1 MKNYTVK
8 RYQKSDYAHW
18 NSFIGQAKNATFL
31 FHRDFMEYHEDRFED
46 FSVLIYNTGKLVAV
60 LPANKVAN
68 DVFSHQGLTYGGL
81 VYSAKIKAETVLELV
96 NCLLFFFKDHSIQS
110 FNLKQ
115 IPSFYLSKG
124 NAEMEF
130 FLLKKGAFL
139 EKKEMNLAINLAMPM
154 TVSKSKLKHFRKI
167 EALDL
172 QLVEET
178 ELDSF
183 WELVLEP
190 RLREKYNAKPVH
202 TLQEITKLKTLFPQ
216 NIKQF
221 SVHYKDAIV
230 AGVTLFETETVVKS
244 QYGATTKKGEELRA
258 LDFAF
263 ITLIDKYKKQG
274 TLFFDMGIVNDTN
287 ERGFHAGLL
296 KQKEELGCTV
306 YGQDFYKMNLL

>member
-8 RYQKSDYAHW
+8 RYQKSDYDHW

-46 FSVLIYNTGKLVAV
+46 FSVLIYDKQKLVAV
-60 LPANKVAN
+60 LPANKLEN
-68 DVFSHQGLTYGGL
+68 SIFSHQGLTYGGL
-81 VYSAKIKAETVLELV
+81 VYSAIIKAEIVAELV
-96 NCLLFFFKDHSIQS
+96 DCVLSFFKDHSIQS
-110 FNLKQ
+110 FYLKQ
-115 IPSFYLSKG
+115 IPFFYFSKG

-139 EKKEMNLAINLAMPM
+139 EKKEMNLAINLAMPL
-154 TVSKSKLKHFRKI
+154 TVSKSKLKHLRKI
-167 EALDL
+167 EAFDL
-172 QLVEET
+172 QLVEEA
-178 ELDSF
+178 EPDSF

-202 TLQEITKLKTLFPQ
+202 TLQEITKLKILFPQ

-221 SVHYKDAIV
+221 SVYYEDVIV

-263 ITLIDKYKKQG
+263 ITLIEKYKKQG
-274 TLFFDMGIVNDTN
+274 MLFFDMGIVNDTN
-287 ERGFHAGLL
+287 ESGFHAGLL

-306 YGQDFYKMNLL
+306 YGQDFYKMNLV